1 MSSATQDCIP
11 PRGNPEMKI
20 IKQETQQ
27 SISQT
32 DPNDSSSGSN
42 SSSVAQHLAGGAG
55 QGTSS
60 TYQKPASSSNNHTAN
75 SHRSRRTS
83 TSSPVSSPSPTLPTA
98 SAKLSNGAG
107 KTTSSSTT
115 VSASMGTTGTATRVV
130 PAPAPATSGEPS
142 GIGLSGTNT
151 ANYHNFIGRLISK
164 DNMLLISEDVIEVG
178 RNSSKSQVDF
188 HVGKNSFIS
197 RKHFII
203 QHDMNDEFTLFC
215 LSKNGVFI
223 DNVFHR
229 KSGEPY
235 KLPKLCS
242 IRFPSTNIKIQ
253 FENLI
258 DQANSGILIDLNE
271 HTPVKIGTGAMGG
284 IPLHAGSISSAS
296 IGGMSQGATGGS
308 SSGVNHSNALG
319 LGSSGGSQH
328 HYHNRGGKSPSSSVI
343 YAPLKI
349 SIPSEHGAAGTVG
362 LLGDVSRGS
371 ARSGTAGGGR
381 GSDMHGIGGSGYP
394 SPTGTISAANSC
406 PTSPRQNVHEF
417 AQYSSNHHHHQHSAA
432 NVVSN
437 NNNNNYSEFQ
447 APATQSL
454 ESDKPP
460 YSYAQLIVQAI
471 SASPE
476 KQLTLSGIYSF
487 ISKNY
492 PYYRTGA
499 NKGWQNSIRHN
510 LSLNRYFIK
519 VPRSQDEPGKGSFWR
534 IDPSSELKLIDQSYR
549 KRRQRGSQCFRS
561 PFGMPRSAPVS
572 PSYTDN
578 SREGSPINEELLMSA
593 PGSPGQNNS
602 GYSANNHDGSQQS
615 SYQNQYTAY
624 ASAEHQQQEV
634 YEEDEQLEYE
644 SDDYEPGS
652 KRQKM

>member
-1 MSSATQDCIP
+1 MSNATQDCIP
-11 PRGNPEMKI
+11 PRGNGEMKMVSV
-20 IKQETQQ
+20 KQEPQQ

-42 SSSVAQHLAGGAG
+42 SSSIAQHLAGGAG
-55 QGTSS
+55 QQGTSTS

-107 KTTSSSTT
+107 KTGSSSTA
-115 VSASMGTTGTATRVV
+115 VSANMPGFAGRMVHETTQPFT
-130 PAPAPATSGEPS
+130 GEPS
-142 GIGLSGTNT
+142 GIGLSGSNNT

-258 DQANSGILIDLNE
+258 HQPNTSILIDLNE
-271 HTPVKIGTGAMGG
+271 HTPVKLGTGTMGG
-284 IPLHAGSISSAS
+284 IPLHAGSITGAS
-296 IGGMSQGATGGS
+296 MPQGAT
-308 SSGVNHSNALG
+308 SSGANHSALG
-319 LGSSGGSQH
+319 LGGSGGGQH

-371 ARSGTAGGGR
+371 ARSGAAGGGR
-381 GSDMHGIGGSGYP
+381 GSDVHGIGGSGYP

-417 AQYSSNHHHHQHSAA
+417 AQYNSNHHHHQHSTA

-534 IDPSSELKLIDQSYR
+534 IDPSSESKLIDQSYR

>member
-1 MSSATQDCIP
+1 M
-11 PRGNPEMKI
+11 
-20 IKQETQQ
+20 
-27 SISQT
+27 
-32 DPNDSSSGSN
+32 
-42 SSSVAQHLAGGAG
+42 GGG
-55 QGTSS
+55 
-60 TYQKPASSSNNHTAN
+60 
-75 SHRSRRTS
+75 
-83 TSSPVSSPSPTLPTA
+83 
-98 SAKLSNGAG
+98 
-107 KTTSSSTT
+107 
-115 VSASMGTTGTATRVV
+115 
-130 PAPAPATSGEPS
+130 
-142 GIGLSGTNT
+142 GLSGSNT

-258 DQANSGILIDLNE
+258 DQANNGILIDLNE
-271 HTPVKIGTGAMGG
+271 HTPVKIGTGPMGG
-284 IPLHAGSISSAS
+284 IPLHPGSITGAS
-296 IGGMSQGATGGS
+296 IGGMAQGGS
-308 SSGVNHSNALG
+308 GGAGSAGSTSGANALG
-319 LGSSGGSQH
+319 LGGSGTSHQHH

-349 SIPSEHGAAGTVG
+349 SIPSEPGAAGSAVG
-362 LLGDVSRGS
+362 LLGDVSRG
-371 ARSGTAGGGR
+371 ARGGAAGAGGR
-381 GSDMHGIGGSGYP
+381 DMHGMGGSGYP

-417 AQYSSNHHHHQHSAA
+417 AQYSSNHHHHQHSTA

-447 APATQSL
+447 APPTQSL

-510 LSLNRYFIK
+510 L
-519 VPRSQDEPGKGSFWR
+519 
-534 IDPSSELKLIDQSYR
+534 
-549 KRRQRGSQCFRS
+549 
-561 PFGMPRSAPVS
+561 
-572 PSYTDN
+572 
-578 SREGSPINEELLMSA
+578 
-593 PGSPGQNNS
+593 
-602 GYSANNHDGSQQS
+602 
-615 SYQNQYTAY
+615 
-624 ASAEHQQQEV
+624 
-634 YEEDEQLEYE
+634 
-644 SDDYEPGS
+644 
-652 KRQKM
+652 